1 MMKKN
6 QAGTTLV
13 ETLVAV
19 VISTTVVFS
28 LAALVTLATQQTKS
42 GGQLLTLT
50 TTLASQKLDQLANLT
65 WTTTTEAAALVCSTS
80 PCGSLT
86 ANTTNYVEYLNAT
99 GTVQSGAT
107 SSTSP
112 GVVFTRRWEI
122 INNSATVKTISVRV
136 DAFVVSSG
144 GSSSVNQPTSTVAT
158 YKARQ

>member
-1 MMKKN
+1 MKKN
-6 QAGTTLV
+6 RAGTTLV

-28 LAALVTLATQQTKS
+28 LAALVTLATQQTKA
-42 GGQLLTLT
+42 GGQMLTLT
-50 TTLASQKLDQLANLT
+50 TTLASQKLDALGNLT
-65 WTTTTEAAALVCSTS
+65 WTVATTDAALVCVTS

-99 GTVQSGAT
+99 GGVQSGAT

-122 INNSATVKTISVRV
+122 INNSSTVKTISVRV

-144 GSSSVNQPTSTVAT
+144 GSASTNQPTSTVAT
-158 YKARQ
+158 YKART